1 MGIYT
6 KQWIPLNS
14 IAKDVRIAE
23 HERDLLKGL
32 KPATV
37 VEPNNQEDIAIGG
50 LHPHLYTASQYAL
63 QAQKGRSWRVAYI
76 YIYVQK
82 GCTHIYIYIRNESS
96 FTYTSNTSVM
106 SRFQIFWSI
115 SQEGHTG
122 R

>member
-1 MGIYT
+1 MDTT
-6 KQWIPLNS
+6 KQYC
-14 IAKDVRIAE
+14 KV
-23 HERDLLKGL
+23 LKGL

-76 YIYVQK
+76 YMYRK
-82 GCTHIYIYIRNESS
+82 GAHTYIYIYTYEMNQVSLTLPTPLLCPGFRFFGQYRRKVTQVGESWA
-96 FTYTSNTSVM
+96 TH
-106 SRFQIFWSI
+106 RP
-115 SQEGHTG
+115 